1 MTSFV
6 LLYMLMMGSCL
17 CLCCRPPSRCSI
29 SKYPPEPCASHAP
42 LAAAVVHTLVAWLKL
57 YLCARCSSV
66 DMFLAIVVAALVW
79 HWAAWAYDGRAWRP
93 RHKTEPPD
101 QRQWALTALILGVL
115 AILAYIIIA
124 GGA

>member
-1 MTSFV
+1 
-6 LLYMLMMGSCL
+6 
-17 CLCCRPPSRCSI
+17 
-29 SKYPPEPCASHAP
+29 
-42 LAAAVVHTLVAWLKL
+42 
-57 YLCARCSSV
+57 
-66 DMFLAIVVAALVW
+66 MFLAIVVAALVW

-101 QRQWALTALILGVL
+101 QRQWGLTALILGVL

>member
-1 MTSFV
+1 MLSRV
-6 LLYMLMMGSCL
+6 LLFQCAIPRHTPLLYVQGL
-17 CLCCRPPSRCSI
+17 C
-29 SKYPPEPCASHAP
+29 EP
-42 LAAAVVHTLVAWLKL
+42 
-57 YLCARCSSV
+57 CSSV

-101 QRQWALTALILGVL
+101 QRQWGLTALILGVL